1 MLPPLPI
8 RLPAGLPVERIIASM
23 HTDKKSRRGEIRFVF
38 QKGIGDMMR
47 FEGGAY
53 SRPVPDGVLAGVLEE
68 SY

>member
-1 MLPPLPI
+1 M
-8 RLPAGLPVERIIASM
+8 PAGLAVERIIESM

-53 SRPVPDGVLAGVLEE
+53 SRPVPEDVLANVLEE
-68 SY
+68 SF